1 MRAQSTA
8 GLRQFYRHAWPH
20 LRKERGRITAGF
32 FALLLGSALRL
43 LEPWPLKFVFDRVF
57 QSKTTGELFLAWP
70 DEWLL
75 LAAAG
80 AGLALSGGRI
90 LADYVR
96 TVSMAIAGNRV
107 LARIREEV
115 FEQLQCLSLRFH
127 YSSRGGDLVARV
139 ISDVNMLRDVATTA
153 MVPLVANV
161 LVFLGMIALMA
172 WLQWELALVVYGTMP
187 LFWLLTAR
195 LGKRIK
201 EVAKTQRKREGAMAA
216 TASEAITS
224 IKAVQAMA
232 LEGSFNEVFRSR
244 SSESMKGDAK
254 GSRLSAGL
262 ERGVD
267 ALIAIATAIILY
279 LGGTMALAG
288 QMTPGDLLVFLT
300 YLRRVFNPLQDFA
313 KYAARLAKASAAAER
328 VLDLLDGPPAVTDD
342 PSAQPI
348 RIERGLIRFE
358 HVEFA
363 YDDVPVLRGLNLQIE
378 PGECVAI
385 MGESG
390 LGKSTLIHLLLRLY
404 DPAAGRVT
412 IDGHDLRAFTLA
424 SLRSQIATVM
434 QDTILFSGTLR
445 ENIAIGRPDAEFH
458 EIEAAARVAH
468 IHEFV
473 TGLPLGY
480 ETLVGER
487 GVTLSSGQRQRL
499 SIARAALREAPILVL
514 DEPLTGLDE
523 ENQREVGEAL
533 LGLARG
539 RTTLVITHDPKH
551 AARCDR
557 TIVLGGVAGCASSH
571 PERKEALHG

>member
-232 LEGSFNEVFRSR
+232 LEGSFNELFRSR

-412 IDGHDLRAFTLA
+412 IDGHDLRAFTLT

-434 QDTILFSGTLR
+434 QDAILFSGTLR

-551 AARCDR
+551 AAQCDR